1 MYAGIPT
8 EVGDGERRVAGTPD
22 TVRRLIKLGFDVKVQ
37 RGAGTR
43 AALPDADYEAAGAQL
58 VDDPAEIWASELV
71 LKIEPPTDDEVER
84 LHGGSTLVCMLSPD
98 TNGELLSAIAARGA
112 TALALDK
119 IPRISR
125 AQKMD
130 VLSSMANIAGYR
142 SVIEAAHR
150 FGRFFG
156 GQITAAGKSP
166 PAKVLVIGAGVAGL
180 AAIAAARS
188 LGAIVRAFDV
198 RPSVKE
204 QCESLGAEFLLLDFE
219 ESGEGAGGYA
229 KTMSKEFIEA
239 EMALFAEQAK
249 DVDIIITTALIPGK
263 KAPILITQEMVA
275 SMGHG
280 SVVVDLAARQGGNCE
295 ATSPG
300 EVVEVDGVTIIGLT
314 DLTSHLPT
322 HASQFFGTN
331 LVNLLTDLGGAESFV
346 LDDEDEV
353 VRKSVCVRDGAVTWP
368 PPPDPEPVAK
378 PAAAAPKEAPPPPPP
393 PKPKGGHG
401 HDAAG
406 EPASPVMLGL
416 AAVAALGL
424 AALGQ
429 VAPTEFIQH
438 VTVFVLACFVGWQVV
453 WSVTPALHTPLMS
466 VTNAISGI
474 IIVGGLLQAGSGD
487 MNAAAILGVVAI
499 FVASINIAGGFLVT
513 QRMLAMFQKEG

>member
-156 GQITAAGKSP
+156 VDGARTNLGSGLRMPFNSPMLRNAARYNPQSP
-166 PAKVLVIGAGVAGL
+166 PVSGL
-180 AAIAAARS
+180 SSRS
-188 LGAIVRAFDV
+188 
-198 RPSVKE
+198 
-204 QCESLGAEFLLLDFE
+204 
-219 ESGEGAGGYA
+219 
-229 KTMSKEFIEA
+229 
-239 EMALFAEQAK
+239 
-249 DVDIIITTALIPGK
+249 
-263 KAPILITQEMVA
+263 
-275 SMGHG
+275 
-280 SVVVDLAARQGGNCE
+280 
-295 ATSPG
+295 
-300 EVVEVDGVTIIGLT
+300 
-314 DLTSHLPT
+314 
-322 HASQFFGTN
+322 
-331 LVNLLTDLGGAESFV
+331 
-346 LDDEDEV
+346 
-353 VRKSVCVRDGAVTWP
+353 
-368 PPPDPEPVAK
+368 
-378 PAAAAPKEAPPPPPP
+378 
-393 PKPKGGHG
+393 
-401 HDAAG
+401 
-406 EPASPVMLGL
+406 
-416 AAVAALGL
+416 
-424 AALGQ
+424 
-429 VAPTEFIQH
+429 
-438 VTVFVLACFVGWQVV
+438 
-453 WSVTPALHTPLMS
+453 
-466 VTNAISGI
+466 
-474 IIVGGLLQAGSGD
+474 
-487 MNAAAILGVVAI
+487 
-499 FVASINIAGGFLVT
+499 
-513 QRMLAMFQKEG
+513 